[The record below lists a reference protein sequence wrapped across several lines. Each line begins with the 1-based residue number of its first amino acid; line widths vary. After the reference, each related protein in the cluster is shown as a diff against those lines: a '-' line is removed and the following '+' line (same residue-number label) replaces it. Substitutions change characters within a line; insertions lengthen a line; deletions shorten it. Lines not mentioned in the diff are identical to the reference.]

1 MNSVKLLIKFY
12 MQLYDVKEFNKDQIE
27 RMVEQSE
34 FLKSLPVMVGFKK
47 TTQDMWLI
55 YNKDQR
61 FDSQVT
67 LDAFTWRTNFVIKIG
82 KPVLFVDH
90 STIFV
95 NVEKNLKQ
103 LIVKISQILDNLKA
117 YSTISANLSPSS
129 ILIDYN
135 SSTETIDQIKLSNI
149 EFLRNLKYNEY

>member
-1 MNSVKLLIKFY
+1 MRQIPRYDKSYDMNSVKLLIKFY

-61 FDSQVT
+61 FENQIT
-67 LDAFTWRTNFVIKIG
+67 LDAFFWVAGERF
-82 KPVLFVDH
+82 F
-90 STIFV
+90 
-95 NVEKNLKQ
+95 
-103 LIVKISQILDNLKA
+103 IVALQDIWL
-117 YSTISANLSPSS
+117 
-129 ILIDYN
+129 
-135 SSTETIDQIKLSNI
+135 
-149 EFLRNLKYNEY
+149 

>member
-55 YNKDQR
+55 FNKDQR
-61 FDSQVT
+61 FENQIT
-67 LDAFTWRTNFVIKIG
+67 LDAFSWKTDFVIKIG

-90 STIFV
+90 ATLFV
-95 NVEKNLKQ
+95 NMEKNLKQ
-103 LIVKISQILDNLKA
+103 LIIKISQIVDNLKG
-117 YSTISANLSPSS
+117 YPTVSANLSPSS
-129 ILIDYN
+129 IIIDYI
-135 SSTETIDQIKLSNI
+135 STTETIDNIKINNI
-149 EFLRNLKYNEY
+149 EFLRNLKYNKY